1 LRRTS
6 DQSEAIVKNRHHHSE
21 KALYDSWFQP
31 PRVFIPFISIKPA
44 ISSCTE
50 SFLIMSSPDP
60 SHAAFL
66 LEMNFDPK
74 PVLKLDGYLRP
85 NIPAIATR
93 YRQMKDWQAKI
104 DATEGGVEKFSRGY
118 ERFGLNVGKNNE
130 VVYREWAPNAV
141 KASLIGDFSM
151 SLSP

>member
-1 LRRTS
+1 
-6 DQSEAIVKNRHHHSE
+6 
-21 KALYDSWFQP
+21 
-31 PRVFIPFISIKPA
+31 
-44 ISSCTE
+44 
-50 SFLIMSSPDP
+50 MSSPDP
-60 SHAAFL
+60 SHVAFL
-66 LEMNFDPK
+66 AEMNFDPK
-74 PVLKLDGYLRP
+74 PVLQLDGYLRP

-104 DATEGGVEKFSRGY
+104 DATEGGLEKFSRGY

-151 SLSP
+151 SLSS

>member
-1 LRRTS
+1 
-6 DQSEAIVKNRHHHSE
+6 
-21 KALYDSWFQP
+21 
-31 PRVFIPFISIKPA
+31 
-44 ISSCTE
+44 
-50 SFLIMSSPDP
+50 MSSPDP

-66 LEMNFDPK
+66 AEMNFDPK
-74 PVLKLDGYLRP
+74 PVLQLDGYLRP

-104 DATEGGVEKFSRGY
+104 DATEGGLEKFSRGY
-118 ERFGLNVGKNNE
+118 ERFGLNLGKNNE

-151 SLSP
+151 PLSP